1 MSDIKPDLGQSLQLQ
16 ALEQLAGLSREV
28 SIVQGQN
35 NIIIKEQERAAAG
48 RAVMHEKLNKID
60 ALTQTV
66 ERIAPLVD
74 AHEKQRN
81 QAIGA
86 MWFGKTLWAVFAGA
100 IGAGATMLIGWLSGV
115 RPPPH

>member
-1 MSDIKPDLGQSLQLQ
+1 MPDIKPDLGQSLQLQ

-35 NIIIKEQERAAAG
+35 NIIIKEQERASAG
-48 RAVMHEKLNKID
+48 RSAIYEKLNKID
-60 ALTQTV
+60 TLATTV

-86 MWFGKTLWAVFAGA
+86 MWTAKILWATLAGSV
-100 IGAGATMLIGWLSGV
+100 GAGATMLIGWLSGV